1 MYYYNTW
8 FFDLQIHF
16 FPQLFLSQHYGGS
29 ALRARFLLFVQYWQ
43 DAEIRTR
50 GAATVARCATNATQ
64 YTSLNK

>member
-16 FPQLFLSQHYGGS
+16 FSQLFLSQHYG
-29 ALRARFLLFVQYWQ
+29 LRARFLLFVQYWQ

-50 GAATVARCATNATQ
+50 DAATVARCATNATQ